1 MMIGAIQHRSRIGLA
16 PARLQ
21 GGFDV
26 KILLFMGLIGFL
38 LFWSFWGKS
47 IEMRVYGTSSD
58 HRSWNDLG
66 IQIAAIPPDSRSP
79 GIGQSPG
86 ITVKITDPSAPAG
99 QAGLKSGDII
109 IGLDGRLVSSVE
121 TVRHII
127 ASKGDGRPLKITV
140 NRNGNRR
147 DVYLRFGEPLPEDPI
162 LKKSVIKDQFTATP
176 ERIFIMAVFLKMSV
190 ILFYLLYRNM
200 VDRTAIVLMI
210 AAAVVLLGI
219 FFDRY
224 SPMDALF
231 AIKFNTISLLVGMGI
246 ISAVLSESGFFVY
259 VAHRVGRRAGQNL
272 LGVFVLF
279 CLITFFFSML
289 VNNLTTILIMVP
301 ITLKLAAVVGFDPR
315 PFIIGEIISS
325 NLGGASTM
333 VGDFPNML
341 ISTQARIG
349 FSEFIVFMMPVCLVL
364 LGLLLIYLRP
374 SIRRLAVSSSKANG
388 ALRDQLPIPVF
399 DPQKRRAL
407 RRAGFVLV
415 HVIFLFVISR
425 RITLN
430 PSAIA
435 LFGGLSLFLFS
446 GVDRRKILKI
456 VGFNDILFFTGL
468 FVVVGGLEAG
478 GLLRYLSQLLTILSF
493 GKPWLLCLIMM
504 WFAAAITAFLNAGPT
519 TVLFFPIVLGF
530 TLALPA
536 HIMWWALSLGVLAGS
551 SATIFGATAGP
562 VAAGLVENFAA
573 KDQMGGLAANTITF
587 KEFARIGVPVMLLF
601 LAVSSVYITYLYFYS
616 WN

>member
-1 MMIGAIQHRSRIGLA
+1 MMIGTIEHRPRAGLVAARSR
-16 PARLQ
+16 R
-21 GGFDV
+21 GFDA
-26 KILLFMGLIGFL
+26 KTLLFLGLIGFL

-47 IEMRVYGTSSD
+47 IEMRAYGISPKQ
-58 HRSWNDLG
+58 RSWDYMGAQISATPAG
-66 IQIAAIPPDSRSP
+66 IQGP
-79 GIGQSPG
+79 GIA
-86 ITVKITDPSAPAG
+86 VRITDPKSPAAR
-99 QAGLKSGDII
+99 AGLKSGDQI
-109 IGLDGRLVSSVE
+109 IGLDGRLISSFE
-121 TVRHII
+121 MARHII
-127 ASKGDGRPLKITV
+127 ASKRAGTSLKITV
-140 NRNGNRR
+140 YRNGQNREIH
-147 DVYLRFGEPLPEDPI
+147 LRFAQPLAEDPI
-162 LKKSVIKDQFTATP
+162 LKKSLVKDQFTATP

-190 ILFYLLYRNM
+190 VLFYLLYRNM

-210 AAAVVLLGI
+210 AAAVILLGI

-259 VAHRVGRRAGQNL
+259 VAHRVGRRAGRSL

-301 ITLKLAAVVGFDPR
+301 ITLKLAGVLGFDPK

-341 ISTQARIG
+341 ISTQAGIG
-349 FSEFIVFMMPVCLVL
+349 FGEFIIFMLPICLVL
-364 LGLLLIYLRP
+364 LGLLLVYLRP
-374 SIRRLAVSSSKANG
+374 TISRLKVSECASNDV
-388 ALRDQLPIPVF
+388 LRNQLPSPEF
-399 DPQKRRAL
+399 DPQKRKTL

-415 HVIFLFVISR
+415 HVIFLFIISG
-425 RITLN
+425 RITLH
-430 PSAIA
+430 PSTIA

-446 GVDRRKILKI
+446 GIDRRKILKI
-456 VGFNDILFFTGL
+456 VGLNDVLFFVGL

-478 GLLRYLSQLLTILSF
+478 GLLQYLSELLTAISF
-493 GKPWLLCLIMM
+493 GKPWLLCLVMM
-504 WFAAAITAFLNAGPT
+504 WTAALVTSFLNAGPT
-519 TVLFFPIVLGF
+519 TALFFPIVLGF
-530 TLALPA
+530 TLTLPA

-562 VAAGLVENFAA
+562 VAAGLVENCTKKNRF
-573 KDQMGGLAANTITF
+573 GGSGENTITF

-601 LAVSSVYITYLYFYS
+601 LAVSSVYITYLYFYP

>member
-16 PARLQ
+16 PARSQ
-21 GGFDV
+21 GGFDI
-26 KILLFMGLIGFL
+26 KILLFLGLIGFL
-38 LFWSFWGKS
+38 LFWSFWGRS
-47 IEMRVYGTSSD
+47 IEMRLYGTSPN

-66 IQIAAIPPDSRSP
+66 IQIADIPPGSRGS
-79 GIGQSPG
+79 GVA
-86 ITVKITDPSAPAG
+86 VKITDPNAPAG
-99 QAGLKSGDII
+99 QAGLRSGDII

-127 ASKGDGRPLKITV
+127 ASKGGGRPLKITV

-147 DVYLRFGEPLPEDPI
+147 DVYLRLGEPLPEDPI
-162 LKKSVIKDQFTATP
+162 LRKSVLKDQFTATP

-190 ILFYLLYRNM
+190 VLFYLLYRNM

-210 AAAVVLLGI
+210 AAAVILLGI

-259 VAHRVGRRAGQNL
+259 IAHRVGRRAGQNL

-301 ITLKLAAVVGFDPR
+301 ITLKLGAILGFDPK

-341 ISTQARIG
+341 ISTQAGIG
-349 FSEFIVFMMPVCLVL
+349 FGEFIIFMMPICLVL

-374 SIRRLAVSSSKANG
+374 SIRCLAVSRSKADG
-388 ALRDQLPIPVF
+388 ALRNQLPLPVF

-415 HVIFLFVISR
+415 HVIFLFIISG

-456 VGFNDILFFTGL
+456 VGFNDILFFIGL

-478 GLLRYLSQLLTILSF
+478 GLLQYLSQLLTTLSF

-504 WFAAAITAFLNAGPT
+504 WLAAAITSFLNAGPT

-536 HIMWWALSLGVLAGS
+536 QIMWWALSLGVLAGS

-573 KDQMGGLAANTITF
+573 KDQLGSSATNTITF

-601 LAVSSVYITYLYFYS
+601 LAVSSVYITYLYFYQ